1 MSGALLLDTHAVLW
15 WFHQPERLS
24 KPARMAIVEGGND
37 VFVSPASGFEI
48 ASKSRKGLL
57 PFQSP
62 LAHSFDRETQAEGF
76 RELHVTSA
84 HTQLAGSFESAH
96 KDPWDRILAA
106 QAKCEGLKLVTCDRA
121 MPSFDVET
129 LW

>member
-1 MSGALLLDTHAVLW
+1 MSRALLLDTHTLLW
-15 WFHQPERLS
+15 WFHQPEMLS
-24 KPARMAIVEGGND
+24 EPACVAIAEGGTD
-37 VFVSPASGFEI
+37 VFVSPVSAFEI
-48 ASKSRKGLL
+48 ATKSRKQLL

-62 LAHSFDRETQAEGF
+62 LAHAFDGETQAEGF
-76 RELHVTSA
+76 RQLPVSSA

-106 QAKCEGLKLVTCDRA
+106 QAKCEGLALVTCDRE